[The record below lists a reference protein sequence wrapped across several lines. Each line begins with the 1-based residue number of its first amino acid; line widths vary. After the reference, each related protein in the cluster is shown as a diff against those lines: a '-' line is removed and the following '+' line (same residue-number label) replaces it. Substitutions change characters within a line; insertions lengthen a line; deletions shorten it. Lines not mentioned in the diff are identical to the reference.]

1 MLEGQTDFESALRQN
16 EVLLEETSVPIQGA
30 AESQAVAIPTTPPDE
45 APEVPALDPDREL
58 IWRVDGCSVRFHLV
72 ELLAKPAV
80 TSGTALDSSNAIV
93 LWVGN
98 TLCLLARTADS
109 EFMFS
114 ADAAGNYS
122 VEITVSSID
131 LEPWARRSNDTEKI
145 PAAKLPPLGLSQ
157 SQVDA
162 RVRALENRGDQI
174 KTGSFTGVGGP
185 TPGKFG
191 GVGIMF
197 TPAATELTID
207 TVFQSR
213 DDNGINVRV
222 TPLGHIADLRGLKL
236 SINDHLL
243 SFDDAAD
250 LEDEDDVPAYTQAIW
265 LNQPAGI
272 VKVGQNTV
280 TVYEPLGPEN
290 FVPEGKPADD
300 GKVLKRATAGPVW
313 GNAIAPTEVGSPYP
327 YTLDDANWADTG
339 LSIPRGKQW
348 LLLSLKNFQERSRGA
363 ATGEITALSNEVF
376 VRITDLLSPHY
387 SANRNSFS
395 DNTYNGVSINF
406 AGPSDNDAGDLHFAA
421 TSTGNL
427 LIASHHRV
435 QQQGTLRVRAL

>member
-16 EVLLEETSVPIQGA
+16 KVLLEETSVPIQDG
-30 AESQAVAIPTTPPDE
+30 AESQAVAIPTTPVTK
-45 APEVPALDPDREL
+45 VPALDPDREL
-58 IWRVDGCSVRFHLV
+58 IWRVDDCSVRFHLV

-80 TSGTALDSSNAIV
+80 TSSTALDSSNAIV

-98 TLCLLARTADS
+98 TLCLLARTADPDS
-109 EFMFS
+109 QFMFS
-114 ADAAGNYS
+114 ADAPGAYS

-131 LEPWARRSNDTEKI
+131 LEPWARRSNDTKI
-145 PAAKLPPLGLSQ
+145 LADKLPPLGLSQ

-174 KTGSFTGVGGP
+174 ATDSFTGVGGP

-222 TPLGHIADLRGLKL
+222 TPRGHIADLRGLKL

-272 VKVGQNTV
+272 VKVGQKRSPFTNRSGRRTSYREAGMPTTGRYSSGPRRGRCGATQSPQPKLV
-280 TVYEPLGPEN
+280 T
-290 FVPEGKPADD
+290 
-300 GKVLKRATAGPVW
+300 
-313 GNAIAPTEVGSPYP
+313 
-327 YTLDDANWADTG
+327 
-339 LSIPRGKQW
+339 
-348 LLLSLKNFQERSRGA
+348 
-363 ATGEITALSNEVF
+363 
-376 VRITDLLSPHY
+376 
-387 SANRNSFS
+387 
-395 DNTYNGVSINF
+395 
-406 AGPSDNDAGDLHFAA
+406 
-421 TSTGNL
+421 TSTPSIMRGG
-427 LIASHHRV
+427 
-435 QQQGTLRVRAL
+435 QTPGC

>member
-58 IWRVDGCSVRFHLV
+58 IWTVDGCSVRFHLV

-80 TSGTALDSSNAIV
+80 ALGTALDSSNAIV

-131 LEPWARRSNDTEKI
+131 LEPWARRSNDTKI
-145 PAAKLPPLGLSQ
+145 PAGKLPPLGLSQ

-174 KTGSFTGVGGP
+174 ETGSFTGVGGSNQ
-185 TPGKFG
+185 GKIG
-191 GVGIMF
+191 GVGIAF
-197 TPAATELTID
+197 TLAATELTID

-213 DDNGINVRV
+213 DDNNIEVRV
-222 TPLGHIADLRGLKL
+222 TPRGHIADLRGLKL

-272 VKVGQNTV
+272 VKVG
-280 TVYEPLGPEN
+280 
-290 FVPEGKPADD
+290 
-300 GKVLKRATAGPVW
+300 
-313 GNAIAPTEVGSPYP
+313 
-327 YTLDDANWADTG
+327 
-339 LSIPRGKQW
+339 
-348 LLLSLKNFQERSRGA
+348 
-363 ATGEITALSNEVF
+363 
-376 VRITDLLSPHY
+376 
-387 SANRNSFS
+387 
-395 DNTYNGVSINF
+395 
-406 AGPSDNDAGDLHFAA
+406 
-421 TSTGNL
+421 
-427 LIASHHRV
+427 
-435 QQQGTLRVRAL
+435 